1 MINEEQI
8 QWLILVY
15 REANT
20 ILEKIADFDSK
31 YKCHRTDAKS
41 FMEGIPYYR
50 DFFYD
55 RDNGLY
61 EVQYMERGETH
72 LETYGKTKKE
82 ILQHIVNECI
92 FNEAYNNYA
101 PQKYNDVCS
110 ANHISPESDI
120 AMPNPYF
127 VFAKE
132 RERYCHNI
140 VDQYIDRI
148 ECIGFPPD
156 TGDIGNKPT
165 KTLKE
170 GRYLSLVSKGAKT
183 LVSVRIPD
191 IHNTPYCQLKI
202 IKDNYLVVY
211 FSIDKS
217 RFEYDISQFSNGAYT
232 LLLVSNNKILE
243 SLNVE
248 SKE

>member
-15 REANT
+15 REANA
-20 ILEKIADFDSK
+20 ILEKITDFDSK
-31 YKCHRTDAKS
+31 YKCHRTDTKS

-55 RDNGLY
+55 RENGLY
-61 EVQYMERGETH
+61 EVLYLERGDTH
-72 LETYGKTKKE
+72 LEAYGKTKRE
-82 ILQHIVNECI
+82 IIRHIVKECI

-101 PQKYNDVCS
+101 PQKYNEFCS
-110 ANHISPESDI
+110 SNHKSPDSDI
-120 AMPNPYF
+120 AMTNPYF

-132 RERYCHNI
+132 REQYCHNI

-148 ECIGFPPD
+148 ECIVFPSD
-156 TGDIGNKPT
+156 AEEVGSIST
-165 KTLKE
+165 TLLKK
-170 GRYLSLVSKGAKT
+170 GRYLSLFSRGAKT
-183 LVSVRIPD
+183 LVSVRVPD

-202 IKDNYLVVY
+202 IKGNYLVVQY
-211 FSIDKS
+211 SIDNNNL
-217 RFEYDISQFSNGAYT
+217 EYDISQFSNGAYT

-243 SLNVE
+243 SLKI
-248 SKE
+248 S